1 MIRLHALSVRHRGSP
16 VLHDIDLRVAPGELV
31 ALVGPAG
38 AGKTALLE
46 VLLGRLRPESGE
58 ACVDQFDLR
67 TQPAECRSC
76 IAWVPATPE
85 FDLDATGTE
94 WLRRRCLQLGRTM
107 PEPVRRQ
114 ALVRGGID
122 PVWHETRIAG
132 WPTRLRRRLALTAAT
147 LENAPALLL
156 DAPDA
161 GLDEGDL
168 ADLVLALRRIRKR
181 GTAVLLATRDLEF
194 ARRLATKIVLLEHGA
209 VVETIDPNLSRRAY
223 QDESYLTA
231 LLG

>member
-31 ALVGPAG
+31 TLVGPAG

-58 ACVDQFDLR
+58 ACVDRFDLR
-67 TQPAECRSC
+67 TQPAECRRC
-76 IAWVPATPE
+76 IAWVPAAPE
-85 FDLDATGTE
+85 FDADATGCE
-94 WLRRRCLQLGRTM
+94 WLRRRCLDLGRTM

-114 ALVRGGID
+114 ALIRSGIY
-122 PVWHETRIAG
+122 PSWHDERIAV
-132 WPTRLRRRLALTAAT
+132 WPTRLRRRLALAAAS
-147 LENAPALLL
+147 LQNAPALLL

-161 GLDEGDL
+161 GLEEGDL
-168 ADLVLALRRIRKR
+168 RDLVLALRRIRKR
-181 GTAVLLATRDLEF
+181 GTAVLVATRDLEF
-194 ARRLATKIVLLEHGA
+194 ARRLATRIVLLEHGA

-223 QDESYLTA
+223 QEDSYLIG
-231 LLG
+231 LLR